1 MSIFKLLKSTL
12 MKKYFLLV
20 LIFVIPGPLLG
31 QSVFELYQNNKEVTT
46 INISPKMF
54 QLLGSMSLSSGDP
67 EADALLEM
75 IKGIKSFRALIT
87 RKELISDEIDLWV
100 KQEASD
106 KGLDLMV
113 SMQDSDTDVSVY
125 VKEGKTDGELE
136 SLMMFS
142 KGVPNAIPKA
152 GFQGKNIEA
161 VVLLIEGKIEINNI
175 SKLIT
180 KMNLPG
186 GDQLKRSGI

>member
-1 MSIFKLLKSTL
+1 MCFRCCRHCVNPSLTL
-12 MKKYFLLV
+12 
-20 LIFVIPGPLLG
+20 
-31 QSVFELYQNNKEVTT
+31 ECDEVE
-46 INISPKMF
+46 
-54 QLLGSMSLSSGDP
+54 GG
-67 EADALLEM
+67 E
-75 IKGIKSFRALIT
+75 T
-87 RKELISDEIDLWV
+87 RGVHDDEIDLWV